1 MEITGRLTADAKTS
15 TVKDGRQVV
24 NFSIAIND
32 KYKTKASEEVIKVT
46 TYVNC
51 SYWLNADLVQYLS
64 KATIVQLYG
73 RISVNAWTNAEG
85 EAKASLNF
93 HVNNLKILNK
103 PKTDSEMVSHNE
115 GAAKDSEDL
124 PF

>member
-15 TVKDGRQVV
+15 TVKDGRKVV
-24 NFSIAIND
+24 NFSIAMND
-32 KYKTKASEEVIKVT
+32 RYKTKSNEEVIKVT

-51 SYWLNADLVQYLS
+51 SFWLNPELAQYLL
-64 KATIVQLYG
+64 KATIVQVYG
-73 RISVNAWTNAEG
+73 RISVNPWITAEG

-103 PKTDSEMVSHNE
+103 PKSEPEAISASE
-115 GAAKDSEDL
+115 ATGKDSEDL